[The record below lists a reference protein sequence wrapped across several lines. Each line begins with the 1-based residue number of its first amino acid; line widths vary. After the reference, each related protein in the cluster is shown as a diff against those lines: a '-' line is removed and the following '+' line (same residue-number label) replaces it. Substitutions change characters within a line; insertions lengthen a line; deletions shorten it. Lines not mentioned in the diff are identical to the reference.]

1 MRECRCLQSNSH
13 ATVPRCHHSR
23 GAAGEFLLSLPLK
36 HASNGGDF
44 SKSHRAD
51 KSSQRA
57 YRGRTINVATSGGQT
72 VADDGVAP
80 RLAFVSARAPAC
92 QMGGVPCSKILAKK
106 SASGCHGSR
115 RLSLHGCQLAGAL
128 RAGRVLAAKIGMSRY
143 ADERAPKAKLLLPLN
158 SKVFELRTGFQFLSQ
173 PHGLRSTSCPR
184 VARSVA
190 VFDRDL
196 PTFQ

>member
-128 RAGRVLAAKIGMSRY
+128 RAGRVLCPQNTQRC
-143 ADERAPKAKLLLPLN
+143 KA
-158 SKVFELRTGFQFLSQ
+158 R
-173 PHGLRSTSCPR
+173 RSTGGTAHKNRLYPR
-184 VARSVA
+184 ASIRELG
-190 VFDRDL
+190 RGL
-196 PTFQ
+196 